1 MEIIIVKEIEK
12 NNDIHLTLYIDGKQN
27 NTFYIGEDTDKGLLN
42 TVIELYVATV
52 KDLLRKDTIADKRFS
67 KTSVD
72 QK

>member
-67 KTSVD
+67 KISVD